1 MLHESDIKD
10 MELQTAELEIKY
22 VDEVSAKVAPGEA
35 NVKQEKVNEE
45 TDENYPFVKAD
56 ATDPVHVALKV
67 RIKISDIPTYRG
79 TNDVDLSN
87 APTPKRKGI
96 PNLNL
101 NMAWRYMKIALEKM
115 KQRSRFNDL
124 IDTKKERLK
133 NWKAAQEVFGKVF
146 TMSAPAPEITKIY
159 FFIRPKEAEQV
170 HAYAKRIEMFS
181 ALLPRSRRSQRK

>member
-87 APTPKRKGI
+87 APTPKRK
-96 PNLNL
+96 
-101 NMAWRYMKIALEKM
+101 
-115 KQRSRFNDL
+115 
-124 IDTKKERLK
+124 
-133 NWKAAQEVFGKVF
+133 
-146 TMSAPAPEITKIY
+146 
-159 FFIRPKEAEQV
+159 
-170 HAYAKRIEMFS
+170 
-181 ALLPRSRRSQRK
+181 